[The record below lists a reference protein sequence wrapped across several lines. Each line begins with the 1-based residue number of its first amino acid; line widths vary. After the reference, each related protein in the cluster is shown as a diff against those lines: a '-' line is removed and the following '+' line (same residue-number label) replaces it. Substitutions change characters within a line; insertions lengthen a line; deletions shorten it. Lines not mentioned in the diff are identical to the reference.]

1 MNAEQ
6 KYTDARRRLMESEA
20 SVLQALAFARATIT
34 QLEEENRELR
44 AQVTKTRVELFTEEE
59 FAKLCKVSTST
70 IARARKAGKIEPLMI
85 GSLVRYSSLDHLAQV
100 GEIFSARRK
109 ARKSG

>member
-34 QLEEENRELR
+34 QLEEENRELP
-44 AQVTKTRVELFTEEE
+44 AQV
-59 FAKLCKVSTST
+59 
-70 IARARKAGKIEPLMI
+70 
-85 GSLVRYSSLDHLAQV
+85 
-100 GEIFSARRK
+100 RRDGG
-109 ARKSG
+109 RNIHRR